1 MSFYYECIYTFDIM
15 HSPPKDLE
23 LKYPWKTDMIYI
35 LVLLAILSP
44 LMLEIQ
50 TCDISLCIKDTDS

>member
-1 MSFYYECIYTFDIM
+1 M
-15 HSPPKDLE
+15 HSPPEDME
-23 LKYPWKTDMIYI
+23 KYPRKTDMIYI
-35 LVLLAILSP
+35 LVLLAILFP

>member
-1 MSFYYECIYTFDIM
+1 MRFYYECIYTYDIM
-15 HSPPKDLE
+15 HSPPEDME
-23 LKYPWKTDMIYI
+23 KYPRKTDMIYI

-50 TCDISLCIKDTDS
+50 TCDISLYIKDTDS